1 MKRTRPLT
9 PDVKA
14 NFISEMM
21 ESFEKTKDPQ
31 LTENLKNLGLYETYL
46 KMQKQSENEITGF
59 LKLVRP
65 TVNSVLYENPLDF

>member
-46 KMQKQSENEITGF
+46 KMQKQSENDITGF
-59 LKLVRP
+59 LKLVRS